1 MSFPGPAP
9 VVAVQLLV
17 AAVVVTVVVA
27 SAAAAAAAF
36 LVLVLAEPLPA
47 SVLASRPVFRAR
59 RQWLGLAAQAWAVWA
74 AAAKFPTASGPC

>member
-27 SAAAAAAAF
+27 SAAAF

>member
-27 SAAAAAAAF
+27 SAAAAAAF